1 MPSEQYEKNKH
12 QMIKWRA
19 NNREKLNAKHR
30 EYSATY
36 YDLNR
41 EKLKA
46 KHREYSLK
54 YSQYLRISK
63 IFRHILL

>member
-12 QMIKWRA
+12 NMIKWRA

-36 YDLNR
+36 YELNR
-41 EKLKA
+41 EKILP
-46 KHREYSLK
+46 KHREYSAN
-54 YSQYLRISK
+54 YSQYTKISR